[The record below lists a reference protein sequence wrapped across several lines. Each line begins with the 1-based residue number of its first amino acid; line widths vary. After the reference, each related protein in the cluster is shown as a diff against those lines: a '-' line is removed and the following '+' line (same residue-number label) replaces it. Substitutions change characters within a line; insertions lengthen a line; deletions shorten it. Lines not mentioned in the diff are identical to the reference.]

1 MGVFLAYVT
10 AKGYAPLDRQLYLP
24 KEWAEDAQRRQEKH
38 VPEAVQFQEG
48 WRIGLDLL
56 DCSGAGRAVRHGIE
70 EVLQAGKGE
79 VGLGQ

>member
-38 VPEAVQFQEG
+38 VPETVHFQER
-48 WRIGLDLL
+48 WRIGLDLQ
-56 DCSGAGRAVRHGIE
+56 DRSGPDVPCGTGSRRCCR
-70 EVLQAGKGE
+70 QASAASC
-79 VGLGQ
+79 